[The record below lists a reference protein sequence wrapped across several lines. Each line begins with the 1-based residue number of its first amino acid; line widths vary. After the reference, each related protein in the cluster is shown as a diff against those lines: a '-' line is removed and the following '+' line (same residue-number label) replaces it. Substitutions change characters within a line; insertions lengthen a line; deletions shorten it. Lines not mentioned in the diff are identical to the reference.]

1 MATETGQA
9 SSDLERELIDN
20 GREYDF
26 FQAVR
31 LLERL
36 PDAAGGTRF
45 RPLLSLERG
54 EADITGVRH
63 RDGGGYEI
71 SPTFMALYG
80 VSSPLPVWYTAE
92 LLEDEWNDQH
102 AARDMLDMLHQ
113 QIYPLLYSAWRKYR
127 FALNAIEGDADPYWG
142 MLYAFMGLYEPQVR
156 ARAPDAA
163 RLLRYASL
171 FSRQV
176 RSAAA
181 LESVLRGALGGPDV
195 EVVQCVKRQAV
206 IPVDQRAS
214 IGQSGCLLGE
224 DAVLGERIDD
234 RCGKFQV
241 RIGPVDAETFNAA
254 LREDGLVARVKR
266 VCSYFLVQPLECEL
280 VLVLAPEVAQPATLG
295 GSDWSRLMGFNEF
308 ATLGQDVWL
317 MNGSN
322 ESELEVTLTLQ

>member
-1 MATETGQA
+1 MATETRQTTA
-9 SSDLERELIDN
+9 DLESELIAN

-31 LLERL
+31 LLQRL
-36 PDAAGGTRF
+36 PNAAGGTRF
-45 RPLLSLERG
+45 RPVLSLERG
-54 EADITGVRH
+54 EADIASVRH
-63 RDGGGYEI
+63 REDGGYEI

-92 LLEDEWNDQH
+92 LLEDEWNEQH
-102 AARDMLDMLHQ
+102 ATRDMLDMVHQ
-113 QIYPLLYSAWRKYR
+113 QIYPLLYEAWRKYR
-127 FALNAIEGDADPYWG
+127 FALNAIEGHADPYWG
-142 MLYAFMGLYEPQVR
+142 MLFAFMGLYEPQVR

-181 LESVLRGALGGPDV
+181 LETMLRGALGGPEV
-195 EVVQCVKRQAV
+195 EVVQCVKRQAA
-206 IPVDQRAS
+206 IPADQRAS
-214 IGQSGCLLGE
+214 IGHRACTLGE
-224 DAVLGERIDD
+224 DAVLGERIED
-234 RCGKFQV
+234 RCGKFQI

-254 LREDGLVARVKR
+254 LRDDGLVARVKR
-266 VCSYFLVQPLECEL
+266 VCAYFLVQPLECEL
-280 VLVLAPEVAQPATLG
+280 VLILAPEVAQPATLG

-322 ESELEVTLTLQ
+322 ESELEISLTLQ